1 MHLLSQA
8 KNNVSAL
15 ALMRHLGVSYPTVWL
30 VKHKLMQVMAERE
43 RARVL
48 EGRVEI
54 DDAYLGGEHP
64 GGRRGRG
71 SENKVPFVVAVQTS
85 DDGHHPIYVSL
96 ARIPFTSEAIER
108 WVRQTI
114 SASAHIV
121 SDGLHAFRVLAQG
134 VDTHERHI
142 VGGGV
147 AAFTHPQFRACGW
160 LSFIA
165 NHEGKWLYLE
175 HDWVAEEGSYI
186 FEPPGETHTLVVP
199 DDGKE
204 MITMF
209 QVNGTLVC
217 IDPHGK
223 TLRYDDMFTR
233 LERAR
238 EQFKSVGLGADYVQ
252 RFVR

>member
-71 SENKVPFVVAVQTS
+71 SE
-85 DDGHHPIYVSL
+85 
-96 ARIPFTSEAIER
+96 
-108 WVRQTI
+108 
-114 SASAHIV
+114 
-121 SDGLHAFRVLAQG
+121 
-134 VDTHERHI
+134 
-142 VGGGV
+142 
-147 AAFTHPQFRACGW
+147 
-160 LSFIA
+160 
-165 NHEGKWLYLE
+165 GKWLYLE

-209 QVNGTLVC
+209 QVNGTLVY

-223 TLRYDDMFTR
+223 TLR
-233 LERAR
+233 
-238 EQFKSVGLGADYVQ
+238 
-252 RFVR
+252 